1 MKKRPNEEI
10 IPEKLQEYNKAVKI
24 NFQEHITLRLHD
36 EEHVKKKS
44 LELFFH
50 KVDIPIIRT
59 YISQGIHFLTSD
71 FFGRC
76 KHIIK

>member
-1 MKKRPNEEI
+1 MKKWPNQDI
-10 IPEKLQEYNKAVKI
+10 IPEKLQEYDEAVRI
-24 NFQEHITLRLHD
+24 NFTQHITQRLYD

-50 KVDIPIIRT
+50 KVDIPIIKT

-76 KHIIK
+76 IHPIK